1 MQNNRNAC
9 YVISRFS
16 FFLRL
21 FSIRKKY
28 FEIHTMKH
36 FILSTLQ
43 EEAPPMGGIAASNV
57 SVADF

>member
-43 EEAPPMGGIAASNV
+43 EEAPPMGGV
-57 SVADF
+57 LK